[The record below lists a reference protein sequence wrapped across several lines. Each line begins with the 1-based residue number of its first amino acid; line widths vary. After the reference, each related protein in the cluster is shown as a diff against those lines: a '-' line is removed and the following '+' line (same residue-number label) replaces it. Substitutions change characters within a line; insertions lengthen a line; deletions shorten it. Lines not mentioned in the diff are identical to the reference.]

1 MASQRSQRGLDW
13 LTFFAADV
21 QTGFGPFI
29 AVYLTAKSWSEA
41 EIGLAL
47 SVGSLTAMLS
57 QVPAGM
63 LVDATPYKRLAALLA
78 LIAIAGSAVLLAL
91 FPSTWPVL
99 AAEVLHGFASCVLV
113 PALAAIS
120 LNLVGRKKLPERLGR
135 NGRYASLGNAAA
147 AALLGLTGAYVSGE
161 AVFWFTAALTV
172 PAILSLQL
180 ISAKDL
186 EARIKRARGSGSGE
200 GGIKA
205 LLLQRGVLVFAG
217 ACLLFTLSNA
227 AMLPLASAGMTHE
240 AGEKAN
246 LFVAGGLVVSQV
258 VVAMISPWIGRLSE
272 QHGRRLVLLAG
283 LAVLPVRG
291 ALLATL
297 SGPSVLLASQALDG
311 LTAGVFAVLVPLV
324 AADLTRGTNRFNL
337 CMGLFGLAVGIGAT
351 ISTAAA
357 GAIAAWMGYWVAFGL
372 LGAVGLATF
381 LLVLLA
387 MPETKAG
394 RGIPGLEEGAPA
406 GAQAAAQP
414 AS

>member
-29 AVYLTAKSWSEA
+29 AVYLTAKSWTEA

-63 LVDATPYKRLAALLA
+63 LVDATPHKRLAALLA
-78 LIAIAGSAVLLAL
+78 LLAIAGSAVLLAL

-120 LNLVGRKKLPERLGR
+120 LALVGRKKLSERLGR

-161 AVFWFTAALTV
+161 AVFWFTAALTI

-186 EARIKRARGSGSGE
+186 AERVKRARGSGSGE
-200 GGIKA
+200 GGIKD

-217 ACLLFTLSNA
+217 CCLLFTLSNA
-227 AMLPLASAGMTHE
+227 AMLPLASAGMTQE
-240 AGEKAN
+240 AGERAN

-258 VVAMISPWIGRLSE
+258 VVAMISPWIGRLAE
-272 QHGRRLVLLAG
+272 QHGRRLLLLAG
-283 LAVLPVRG
+283 VAVLPVRG
-291 ALLATL
+291 ALLAML
-297 SGPSVLLASQALDG
+297 SGPPVLLASQALDG
-311 LTAGVFAVLVPLV
+311 LTAGVFAVLVPLI

-351 ISTAAA
+351 VSTAAA
-357 GAIAAWMGYWVAFGL
+357 GLVAAWLGPWIAFAG

-394 RGIPGLEEGAPA
+394 RAMPGDADRAAPA
-406 GAQAAAQP
+406 AEPAA
-414 AS
+414 

>member
-63 LVDATPYKRLAALLA
+63 LVDATPHKRVAALLA
-78 LIAIAGSAVLLAL
+78 LLAIAGSAVLLAL
-91 FPSTWPVL
+91 FPTTWPVM

-120 LNLVGRKKLPERLGR
+120 LALVGRRKLSERLGR

-147 AALLGLTGAYVSGE
+147 AALLGLTGAYLSGE

-172 PAILSLQL
+172 PAILSLKL

-186 EARIKRARGSGSGE
+186 EARVNRARGSGSGE
-200 GGIKA
+200 GGIKG

-217 ACLLFTLSNA
+217 CCLLFTLSNA
-227 AMLPLASAGMTHE
+227 AMLPLASAGMTQQS
-240 AGEKAN
+240 GERAN

-258 VVAMISPWIGRLSE
+258 VVAMISPWIGRLAE

-283 LAVLPVRG
+283 LAVLPLRG
-291 ALLATL
+291 ALLAMLT
-297 SGPSVLLASQALDG
+297 GPQVLLASQALDG
-311 LTAGVFAVLVPLV
+311 LTAGVFAVLVPLI

-351 ISTAAA
+351 VSTAAA
-357 GAIAAWMGYWVAFGL
+357 GLVASTFGHWIAFGG

-387 MPETKAG
+387 MPETKSGRSLPERPAG
-394 RGIPGLEEGAPA
+394 SGPAAEPAPA
-406 GAQAAAQP
+406 AP
-414 AS
+414 